1 MSIVIDPAGTEE
13 PIVDLVTNVVT
24 KVDKDRKAA
33 PAERMVLIQMEA
45 ARTLIRN
52 LREQGLDDDAELI
65 ADTIEGETGFVEAI
79 DAALAEIDECEI
91 IIVGLKAK
99 EEAFAERRRREET
112 KADRIRALVEQA
124 MLTTEQ
130 MSLKLPGATLSLS
143 QRAPGLIVT
152 NEADI
157 PTKFWI
163 EQERPAPKLDR
174 KALTT
179 ALRAKEAIPGAG
191 LDNGTISLSVRR
203 K

>member
-1 MSIVIDPAGTEE
+1 M
-13 PIVDLVTNVVT
+13 
-24 KVDKDRKAA
+24 
-33 PAERMVLIQMEA
+33 AEVEFTLRRQAEA
-45 ARTLIRN
+45 AKKLLSTLKETGDN
-52 LREQGLDDDAELI
+52 EDDELVV
-65 ADTIEGETGFVEAI
+65 DTIEGETGLIEAI

-91 IIVGLKAK
+91 LITGLKAK
-99 EEAFAERRRREET
+99 EEAFADRRRREES
-112 KADRIRALVEQA
+112 KAERIKALIEQA

-130 MSLKLPGATLSLS
+130 MSLRLPVATLTLT

-174 KALTT
+174 KALTA
-179 ALRAKEAIPGAG
+179 ALRDKEAIPGAG
-191 LDNGTISLSVRR
+191 LDNGTVTLSVRR